1 MPTPTPRDK
10 FWFILGRE
18 PLIAAAE
25 IGAVLG
31 FGKNYE
37 YAPPILKVDG
47 LSLRE
52 KRSNPK
58 DNEIT
63 TVAQGD
69 LAMTEPAILIKR
81 LGGTIKIAKEMADSV
96 TEEKLKNIII
106 EELKTVEGKIN
117 FGLSIYS
124 QTNINLKE
132 VKNLGLQIKKALKEE
147 GLSVR
152 YVENRE
158 TILSSVTVEK
168 NGLTG
173 RGREFLIEKSGDAF
187 SLAKTEAVQPFEE
200 FSARDFGRP
209 GRDSASGM
217 LPPKLAMM
225 MINLAQA
232 PKNGVLLDP
241 FCGSG
246 TIISEAALLG
256 YKILIGSD
264 NSEKAIADS
273 KKNIEWI
280 KQKFP
285 ISNFQFPINFQV
297 SNVQNLSRI
306 LKHESID
313 AVVTEPYLGKPLRGQ
328 ETREELLKQTN
339 ELKTLYIEAF
349 RQFSSILKPN
359 GVVVFIIPRFSA
371 KGGSASGGKFSN
383 EWITIDCKNNIET
396 LGFKSVPF
404 LEQHP
409 YLLYARPDQRV
420 GREIWK
426 FEKI

>member
-10 FWFILGRE
+10 FWFVLGRE
-18 PLIAAAE
+18 SLIAAAE
-25 IGAVLG
+25 ISAVLD

-47 LSLRE
+47 LSLNA
-52 KRSNPK
+52 K
-58 DNEIT
+58 T
-63 TVAQGD
+63 
-69 LAMTEPAILIKR
+69 LIKR

-96 TEEKLKNIII
+96 TEEKIKNIIR
-106 EELKTVEGKIN
+106 EELKKVEGKIN

-124 QTNINLKE
+124 QTNVNLKE
-132 VKNLGLQIKKALKEE
+132 VKNLGLQIKKSLKED

-168 NGLTG
+168 NGLTN
-173 RGREFLIEKSGDAF
+173 RGREFLISPLFKEGAVGGKLY

-209 GRDSASGM
+209 GRDKLSGM

-256 YKILIGSD
+256 YKNLIGSD
-264 NSEKAIADS
+264 NSEKAITNS
-273 KKNIEWI
+273 KKNIEWT

-297 SNVQNLSRI
+297 LNVQNLSHV

-313 AVVTEPYLGKPLRGQ
+313 SIITEPYLGAPLRGN
-328 ETREELLKQTN
+328 EGRDALLKQAN

-359 GVVVFIIPRFSA
+359 GVVVFIIPRF
-371 KGGSASGGKFSN
+371 KFKN
-383 EWITIDCKNNIET
+383 EWISIDCKKDIEM

-404 LEQHP
+404 LEQYSH
-409 YLLYARPDQRV
+409 LLYARPDQRV
-420 GREIWK
+420 AREIWR